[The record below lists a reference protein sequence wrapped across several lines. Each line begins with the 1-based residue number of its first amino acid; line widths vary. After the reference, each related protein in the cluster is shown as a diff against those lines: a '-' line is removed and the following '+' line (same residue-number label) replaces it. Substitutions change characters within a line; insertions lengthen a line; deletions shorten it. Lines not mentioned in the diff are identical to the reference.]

1 MTLIVYSKSRSF
13 ENHIDTVVDGSVTF
27 RSKLTPPG
35 AVVGNVYLVHAQ
47 SFAKEL
53 PDWLTSACAKGA
65 VIGIAVESPQ
75 IEDLLKFTQAGVL
88 GYFNA
93 YMSAPN
99 YDQVLRLLSN
109 GQSWYPAPL
118 IAQAFDLARTVMPQ
132 AVGTDPLEK
141 LTKREREIA
150 LAVAEGKSN
159 KSIASDCDISERTVK
174 THLTNLFKKLEVK
187 DRVALVIYLNQF
199 DSLKVHQSSIG

>member
-13 ENHIDTVVDGSVTF
+13 ERHIDSVIDGDVTF
-27 RSKLTPPG
+27 RSKLAPPG
-35 AVVGNVYLVHAQ
+35 AVAGNVYLLHAQ
-47 SFAKEL
+47 SFTKEL
-53 PDWLTSACAKGA
+53 PDWLASACAKGA

-75 IEDLLKFTQAGVL
+75 IEDLLAYTQIGVL

-99 YDQVLRLLSN
+99 YEQVMRLLNN

-118 IAQAFDLARTVMPQ
+118 ITQVFDLARTAMPQ
-132 AVGTDPLEK
+132 ASGLDPLEM

-159 KSIASDCDISERTVK
+159 KLIASDCDISERTVK

-199 DSLKVHQSSIG
+199 DTLKANRSSAG